1 MDNYNALSKSAI
13 LTKLALDGY
22 FIDLLTLNSFIQS
35 WQIEA
40 IYENEFGIE
49 FFDNSSYLTILNN
62 LKDKYKKT
70 KDSLESNLKEQFTQ
84 NRQEENI
91 EKPSSAA
98 IEENNNTQNVSL
110 DALINSNETK
120 KAETINNTAEQPI
133 EKPVETPV
141 ITPVVI
147 PENVQEEKT
156 PDIASDVII
165 EEGENQN
172 AQNAAEST
180 AKESV
185 TPENTPVLN
194 EQNAVE
200 DNDTYSLEEL
210 AKETQMEYQNKTID
224 IPCKE
229 AIMPMAMRNLKPGP
243 VAPNSNINVD
253 HENIEILSE
262 EDFDNQKLSQTA
274 KLEYDDELA
283 HILEGENFSQEEIEK
298 ADNLINNSKS
308 AQNANQE
315 TVQAQENKA
324 PQQEN
329 RPQGQEKTK
338 DELDLMQLA
347 QSFAQNLTGTNKE
360 EIPPA
365 DLEKIFEESYT
376 EPFEELQ
383 NFVQE
388 KPEEYKSLQED
399 LPSDIEKPETPVISP
414 IMQGYSTNNLTAQD
428 VRDIIRE
435 EITRQTASIVPVPQ
449 NNDNIKEIVREIVKQ
464 TADVAPQNA
473 FKLDISNRTLDM
485 IAKTIAKKIAVKL
498 NEYYKLNSSKQDA
511 KLQLFRERTM
521 DLKEKYQALAE
532 ENRKLK
538 NQLIESN
545 RNLNSYKPTI
555 FGLFKYEGKRRR

>member
-22 FIDLLTLNSFIQS
+22 FIDLLTLNSFIKS

-49 FFDNSSYLTILNN
+49 FFDNSSYLTILDN

-70 KDSLESNLKEQFTQ
+70 KDSLEGNLKEQFS
-84 NRQEENI
+84 QEKHIENI
-91 EKPSSAA
+91 EKPSQAQ
-98 IEENNNTQNVSL
+98 ENNNKENVSL
-110 DALINSNETK
+110 DALIDSQKNVSQDSKENINVSLNDITET
-120 KAETINNTAEQPI
+120 QH
-133 EKPVETPV
+133 
-141 ITPVVI
+141 
-147 PENVQEEKT
+147 
-156 PDIASDVII
+156 
-165 EEGENQN
+165 
-172 AQNAAEST
+172 
-180 AKESV
+180 KEAPALSQSV
-185 TPENTPVLN
+185 TPIVIQNEEQKETIDILNACDAVIEAQDIKTNENTEKTV
-194 EQNAVE
+194 
-200 DNDTYSLEEL
+200 DNDIYIIEDDKTYSLEEL
-210 AKETQMEYQNKTID
+210 AKETQTEYQNKTSNI
-224 IPCKE
+224 IYE
-229 AIMPMAMRNLKPGP
+229 NTIMPMAMRNLKPGP

-262 EDFDNQKLSQTA
+262 EDFDNQKLNQTA

-298 ADNLINNSKS
+298 ADNLINNSKNT
-308 AQNANQE
+308 QNA
-315 TVQAQENKA
+315 VQNHEAASNTKEEQK
-324 PQQEN
+324 PQQQN
-329 RPQGQEKTK
+329 QAEKTK

-365 DLEKIFEESYT
+365 DLETIFEESYT

-383 NFVQE
+383 NFVQD

-399 LPSDIEKPETPVISP
+399 LPSDIEKPETPVVSS
-414 IMQGYSTNNLTAQD
+414 IMQGYSSTNLTAQD

-435 EITRQTASIVPVPQ
+435 EITRQTANVVPVAQ
-449 NNDNIKEIVREIVKQ
+449 NNENIKEIVREIVKQ

-545 RNLNSYKPTI
+545 RNLNSYKPTV

>member
-22 FIDLLTLNSFIQS
+22 FIDLLTLNSFIKS

-49 FFDNSSYLTILNN
+49 FFDNSSYLTILDN

-70 KDSLESNLKEQFTQ
+70 KDSLEGNLKEQFS
-84 NRQEENI
+84 QEKHIENI
-91 EKPSSAA
+91 EKPSQAQ
-98 IEENNNTQNVSL
+98 ENNNKENVSL
-110 DALINSNETK
+110 DALIDSQKNVSQDSKENINVSLNDITET
-120 KAETINNTAEQPI
+120 QH
-133 EKPVETPV
+133 
-141 ITPVVI
+141 
-147 PENVQEEKT
+147 
-156 PDIASDVII
+156 
-165 EEGENQN
+165 
-172 AQNAAEST
+172 
-180 AKESV
+180 KEAPALSQSV
-185 TPENTPVLN
+185 TPIVIQNEEQKETVDILNACDAVIEAQDIKTNENTEKTV
-194 EQNAVE
+194 
-200 DNDTYSLEEL
+200 DNDIYIIEDDKTYSLEEL
-210 AKETQMEYQNKTID
+210 AKETQTEYQNKTSNI
-224 IPCKE
+224 IYE
-229 AIMPMAMRNLKPGP
+229 NTIMPMAMRNLKPGP

-262 EDFDNQKLSQTA
+262 EDFDNQKLNQTA

-298 ADNLINNSKS
+298 ADNLINNSKNT
-308 AQNANQE
+308 QNA
-315 TVQAQENKA
+315 VQNHEAASNTKEEQK
-324 PQQEN
+324 PQQQN
-329 RPQGQEKTK
+329 QAEKTK

-365 DLEKIFEESYT
+365 DLETIFEESYT

-383 NFVQE
+383 NFVQD

-399 LPSDIEKPETPVISP
+399 LPSDIEKPETPVVSS
-414 IMQGYSTNNLTAQD
+414 IMQGYSSTNLTAQD

-435 EITRQTASIVPVPQ
+435 EITRQTANVVPVAQ
-449 NNDNIKEIVREIVKQ
+449 NNENIKEIVREIVKQ

-545 RNLNSYKPTI
+545 RNLNSYKPTV